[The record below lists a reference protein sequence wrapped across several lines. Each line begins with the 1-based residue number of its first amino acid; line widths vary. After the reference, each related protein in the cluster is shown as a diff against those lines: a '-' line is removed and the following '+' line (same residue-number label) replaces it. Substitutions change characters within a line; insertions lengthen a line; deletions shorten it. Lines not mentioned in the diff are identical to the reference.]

1 MTYLFETMYTV
12 CVHMFVHLFICQKT
26 SPRDMHA
33 HPGHS
38 SVAAHVAL
46 LWHFCSVNMVVP
58 HPLQIEA
65 GNTVTHARGSII
77 GSDLTY
83 SDEMP

>member
-1 MTYLFETMYTV
+1 
-12 CVHMFVHLFICQKT
+12 
-26 SPRDMHA
+26 
-33 HPGHS
+33 
-38 SVAAHVAL
+38 
-46 LWHFCSVNMVVP
+46 MVVP